1 MDTKSYN
8 RELPTLQ
15 DVAREARVSTA
26 TVSRTL
32 NFPDQVTEATRL
44 RVMETVRALNYTPN
58 FSARALAARRTN
70 TYGAVIP
77 TMENAIFAR
86 GLEAFQKV
94 LVANGAT
101 MLVASSSYDP
111 QIEEDQIRNMIARG
125 ADGIVLIGNDRKPEI
140 YRFLEERQVPVII
153 AWTGSSLAGRSCVG
167 FDNVAAA
174 RQLALK
180 AISLGHRRI
189 AFISAYTVS
198 NDRARDRVAGVRA
211 ALRDA
216 GLDADAMPLVETKY
230 SIQCGQD
237 AFATIMAA
245 DPKPTLVMCGNDVLA
260 VGAIKAAQEM
270 GLDVPGD
277 VSITGFD
284 DIELATIVSPALT
297 TVHVPH
303 RQMGRLAAEM
313 LLAEVRDKSEPRQI
327 NLETHVVERQSLAAP
342 RDQG

>member
-32 NFPDQVTEATRL
+32 NFPNQVTEATRL

-189 AFISAYTVS
+189 AFISAHTVS
-198 NDRARDRVAGVRA
+198 NDRARDRVAGARA